1 MNHHPCLQR
10 AFTFCRRRRRC
21 LRCRPLSHVLDY
33 SIDNTL
39 LKGTRKRE
47 QNIKL
52 YVIKFSIGLQVRVL
66 CGVKVVKHLSL
77 LTKRHNHNKEPFE
90 TNERK
95 S

>member
-10 AFTFCRRRRRC
+10 AFTFCRRRR
-21 LRCRPLSHVLDY
+21 CRPSSHVLDY

-66 CGVKVVKHLSL
+66 FRVKVVKHLSL
-77 LTKRHNHNKEPFE
+77 LTKRHNHNKEPLE
-90 TNERK
+90 TKRK
-95 S
+95 QKS